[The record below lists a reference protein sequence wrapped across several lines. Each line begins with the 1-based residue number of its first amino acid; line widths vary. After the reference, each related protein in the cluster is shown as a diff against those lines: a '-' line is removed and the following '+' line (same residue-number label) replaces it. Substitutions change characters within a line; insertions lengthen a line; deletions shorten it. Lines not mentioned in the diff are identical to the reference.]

1 MRKSFPFI
9 VVVALA
15 ACGGGGT
22 ETLEV
27 TQTVHV
33 TTTVEAPPPTTSEG
47 TTTGAPAGTDPDDVS
62 GSLDIRDFKASQG
75 NGLITVTLSTY
86 EAWVSSVLAG
96 DPLSPG
102 PNTMT
107 VLYDVDIDGKTDYRA
122 KLVFAGGRLPR
133 RVYREV
139 HTPRGHLHKASAERR
154 PPAPWANGLRGQ
166 RRPSA

>member
-22 ETLEV
+22 ETVEV

-96 DPLSPG
+96 DRFPLAQ
-102 PNTMT
+102 T
-107 VLYDVDIDGKTDYRA
+107 R
-122 KLVFAGGRLPR
+122 
-133 RVYREV
+133 
-139 HTPRGHLHKASAERR
+139 
-154 PPAPWANGLRGQ
+154 
-166 RRPSA
+166 